1 MYFVA
6 SFLHLFYKLRIV
18 CGLVDYCPP
27 KSKEKKYGAIGFGLW
42 RRGCKFC

>member
-6 SFLHLFYKLRIV
+6 SDLKSLLQIADLSIDN
-18 CGLVDYCPP
+18 CSP
-27 KSKEKKYGAIGFGLW
+27 KGKEKKYGAFGFGLW